1 MSKDFF
7 ALSVL
12 DPLLNSDDSA
22 RMYRKLVRDDR
33 LAMSSQGS
41 FNFLGPNWDMKGPM
55 LYTMRVDYFN
65 DKTADQVIGAIESV
79 LDEVRKNGI
88 TAAELAQAKT
98 TIRSSFLDDLEG
110 GGLPLFG
117 RANLLGV
124 FALFD
129 DDPGRINTI
138 LGELDKVTLD
148 DVKAAAAKWLVPANR
163 TSIDSRPAAK
173 TASGGPAPE
182 ASAQGGER

>member
-1 MSKDFF
+1 
-7 ALSVL
+7 
-12 DPLLNSDDSA
+12 
-22 RMYRKLVRDDR
+22 
-33 LAMSSQGS
+33 
-41 FNFLGPNWDMKGPM
+41 M

-65 DKTADQVIGAIESV
+65 DKTADQLLAAIEGV
-79 LDEVRKNGI
+79 LDDVRKNGI

-110 GGLPLFG
+110 GFMPLFG
-117 RANLLGV
+117 RTNLLAA

-138 LGELDKVTLD
+138 LGELEKVTVE

-163 TSIDSRPAAK
+163 TSIDSRPAAP
-173 TASGGPAPE
+173 SPGGL
-182 ASAQGGER
+182 R